1 MGRFTRHAVLA
12 AALLGLVISPVRAE
26 EKDDS
31 ETDPLALAALLLRD
45 GHPARA
51 LATLDAVDLAASGLD
66 LARYH
71 QLLGLAA
78 LQSGD
83 PARAAEALEQALT
96 ADEPEPSVSVLLA
109 QARFA
114 LSDWQGTVDALD
126 ASGDAGRA
134 APGLDLLRAQA
145 LWRLDR
151 LSDAYDALADAVAR
165 HPDTAELTRQ
175 RVLLLVDM
183 GLYQGAAELGQT
195 WLSRADVS
203 AGDYVAIAEA
213 LRRSRSFDTAESI
226 LQQALFRWPD
236 EVDLSLQL
244 ARTLVGGGKP
254 RAAASVLERQSF
266 AHPELRADAAELYR
280 TAGEPYRALRL
291 NALIEDQPQKLR
303 QRLGILVDLERFEE
317 VSAMTPR
324 LQRLGLLTDESIRY
338 ALAYAAFRTGQFD
351 AADKALRG
359 IGDPELFRKATA
371 IREAINTCRTE
382 PEACP

>member
-1 MGRFTRHAVLA
+1 MVYLA
-12 AALLGLVISPVRAE
+12 HHSLRAALLLALVISPVRAE

-31 ETDPLALAALLLRD
+31 DADPLALAALLLRD

-51 LATLDAVDLAASGLD
+51 LSALDAVDLTQSGLD
-66 LARYH
+66 LPRYH
-71 QLLGLAA
+71 QLAGLSA

-83 PARAAEALEQALT
+83 PARAASAFERALT
-96 ADEPEPSVSVLLA
+96 LGDAAPFVSVLLS

-114 LSDWQGTVDALD
+114 LADWQGAVDALD
-126 ASGDAGRA
+126 AAGDAGRA

-151 LSDAYDALADAVAR
+151 LPEAYEAITR
-165 HPDTAELTRQ
+165 HPATAELARQ

-183 GLYQGAAELGQT
+183 GLYQSAADLGQS
-195 WLSRADVS
+195 WLLREDATTS
-203 AGDYVAIAEA
+203 DYLAIAEA
-213 LRRSRSFDTAESI
+213 LRRSRSFGTAERI

-236 EVDLSLQL
+236 DVELSLQL
-244 ARTLVGGGKP
+244 ARTLVDAQKP
-254 RAAASVLERQSF
+254 RAAAGILERQSL
-266 AHPELRADAAELYR
+266 AHPNLRADAAELYR
-280 TAGEPYRALRL
+280 AAGEPYRALRL

-317 VSAMTPR
+317 VSALAPR
-324 LQRLGLLTDESIRY
+324 LERLGLLSDESMRY

-351 AADKALRG
+351 LAEGALRG

-371 IREAINTCRTE
+371 IREAIDTCRAE